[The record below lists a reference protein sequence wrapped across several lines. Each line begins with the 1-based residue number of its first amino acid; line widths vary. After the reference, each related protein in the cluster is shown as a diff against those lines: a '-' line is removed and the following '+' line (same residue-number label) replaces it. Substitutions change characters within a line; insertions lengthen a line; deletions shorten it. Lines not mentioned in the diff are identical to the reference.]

1 MHLQSEPMNM
11 NKRTWNLNLMATA
24 DHPATTLEG
33 VSHDDATK
41 ILRGLMHGPGST
53 EYAHMQA
60 AVATTRVAV
69 DRHEGPLAA

>member
-1 MHLQSEPMNM
+1 MNA
-11 NKRTWNLNLMATA
+11 RTWNLKLTATD

-41 ILRGLMHGPGST
+41 ILRGLMHGPGSAD
-53 EYAHMQA
+53 YAHVL
-60 AVATTRVAV
+60 AVATAGVAV